1 MLLVSVN
8 LLERDMDKMIFVYIF
23 AFLVLM
29 VILIS
34 LQNPKQTRNFG
45 HKLFKSVV
53 FLTMLMILFDIGH
66 EYINGVSGNFARL
79 VLIILSFF
87 IYALPS
93 FIALIWFYYVHL
105 IVYYRKPRKG
115 IGSLLL
121 QVPMIVNVFISLAS
135 VFWPLYFSVDNNNVY
150 SRSNIYFLSI
160 VLQYSYLIAAI
171 LMVVLNKRKIQ
182 HDKFYPL
189 AFFAILPMI
198 GGLIQAFNYGLLLIW
213 PLIAFSIY
221 IAFVFIQSR
230 VISTD
235 YLTGLMN
242 KGAFEN
248 YIENLKTTNNKNQRL
263 AAVVMDLDGLKTIND
278 KFGHHIGDEA
288 LQSFAH
294 MITLSFN
301 KKDYIARFGGD
312 EFVLVTYVNSL
323 AEIERSNQVLIENIK
338 SLNEEEILP
347 VELKFSLGYDIYD
360 ERIDSTVKQFLERID
375 QLMYQNKEIKR

>member
-1 MLLVSVN
+1 
-8 LLERDMDKMIFVYIF
+8 MDKMIFVYIF

-53 FLTMLMILFDIGH
+53 FLTMLMILIDVGH

-115 IGSLLL
+115 IGALLL

-171 LMVVLNKRKIQ
+171 FMVVLNKRKIQ

-248 YIENLKTTNNKNQRL
+248 YIENLKTTNNKNQKL
-263 AAVVMDLDGLKTIND
+263 AAVVMDLDGLKSIND

-323 AEIERSNQVLIENIK
+323 AEIERSNQVLFENIK

>member
-1 MLLVSVN
+1 M
-8 LLERDMDKMIFVYIF
+8 EKMVFVYTF
-23 AFLVLM
+23 AFLVLL

-53 FLTMLMILFDIGH
+53 FFTMLMILIDIGH
-66 EYINGVSGNFARL
+66 EYINGVSGSFARL
-79 VLIILSFF
+79 ALYLLSFF

-93 FIALIWFYYVHL
+93 FIALIWFYYVHQL
-105 IVYYRKPRKG
+105 VYYRKPRKG

-121 QVPMIVNVFISLAS
+121 LIPMVLNIIISFAS
-135 VFWPLYFSVDNNNVY
+135 VFWPLYFDINNNNVY
-150 SRSNIYFLSI
+150 SRGNIYFLSI
-160 VLQYSYLIAAI
+160 VMQYSYLIAAI
-171 LMVVLNKRKIQ
+171 FMVALNRKKLID
-182 HDKFYPL
+182 DKFYPL

-213 PLIAFSIY
+213 PFLSFSIY

-248 YIENLKTTNNKNQRL
+248 YIENLKLTNKKNQKL
-263 AAVVMDLDGLKTIND
+263 AAVVMDLDGLKSIND
-278 KFGHHIGDEA
+278 NFGHHIGDEA
-288 LQSFAH
+288 LQSFAKT
-294 MITLSFN
+294 ITQSFN
-301 KKDYIARFGGD
+301 KKDYVARFGGD

-323 AEIERSNQVLIENIK
+323 QELEKSNQLLTKNIK
-338 SLNEEEILP
+338 SLNEEAGLP
-347 VELKFSLGYDIYD
+347 VKLNYSLGYDLYD
-360 ERIDSTVKQFLERID
+360 EKIDSTVKQFLERID
-375 QLMYQNKEIKR
+375 QLMYQNKEIKGR